1 MEKSGE
7 AAVKLLFP
15 LSIFGVDI
23 SITSAVVVVWLT
35 CFLIFALSFLAS
47 RKMTVV
53 PGKLQNIIETVYEFF
68 EQQTQEVLGE
78 HTIRWLPFIFSIFC
92 FVLVS
97 NLLGLI
103 PDVYP
108 TTSNINVTA
117 SLAVFVF
124 VVYQMA
130 GIAEHGFI
138 AYFRSYVPKGVPLF
152 IAPLLFVIEFVGH
165 LARPFS
171 LAIRLFAN
179 VTAGHLVA
187 FTILSLI
194 FIFKSPWLAPFPLLG
209 KVAISL
215 FEVFISFI
223 QAYVF
228 AYLSALYIGLAVN
241 EE

>member
-1 MEKSGE
+1 MENSGE
-7 AAVKLLFP
+7 AVKILFP

-23 SITSAVVVVWLT
+23 SITSAVVVVWVT
-35 CFLIFALSFLAS
+35 CFIIFAFSFIAS
-47 RKMTVV
+47 RKVTAV
-53 PGKLQNIIETVYEFF
+53 PGKIQNIIEMIYEFF
-68 EQQTQEVLGE
+68 EQQTGELLGKY
-78 HTIRWLPFIFSIFC
+78 TVRWLPFIFSIFC

-97 NLLGLI
+97 NLLGLV

-117 SLAVFVF
+117 SLAIFVF

-130 GIAEHGFI
+130 GIAEHGFLQ
-138 AYFRSYVPKGVPLF
+138 YFRSYVPKGVPVF
-152 IAPLLFVIEFVGH
+152 IAPVLFVIEFVGH

-194 FIFKSPWLAPFPLLG
+194 FIFKSPWLAPFPLMG
-209 KVAISL
+209 KVAISI

-223 QAYVF
+223 QAYLF

>member
-7 AAVKLLFP
+7 AAIKTLFP
-15 LSIFGVDI
+15 LSVFGMDI
-23 SITSAVVVVWLT
+23 SITSAVVIVWLT
-35 CFLIFALSFLAS
+35 CFVIFILSFLAS

-53 PGKLQNIIETVYEFF
+53 PGKLQNVIETVYEFF
-68 EQQTQEVLGE
+68 EQQTREVLGE
-78 HTIRWLPFIFSIFC
+78 HTIRWLPFIFSVFC

-130 GIAEHGFI
+130 GIAEHGLI
-138 AYFRSYVPKGVPLF
+138 AYFRSYVPKGVPFF

-194 FIFKSPWLAPFPLLG
+194 FIFKSPWLAAFPLLG
-209 KVAISL
+209 KVAVSM
-215 FEVFISFI
+215 FEVFISFV

>member
-15 LSIFGVDI
+15 LSVFGVDI
-23 SITSAVVVVWLT
+23 SITSAVVVVWVT
-35 CFLIFALSFLAS
+35 CFFIFALSFLAS
-47 RKMTVV
+47 RKMTPV
-53 PGKLQNIIETVYEFF
+53 PGKLQNIIEMIYEFF
-68 EQQTQEVLGE
+68 EQQTSDLLGE
-78 HTIRWLPFIFSIFC
+78 YAVRWLPFIFSIFC

-97 NLLGLI
+97 NLLGMV
-103 PDVYP
+103 PGVYP

-152 IAPLLFVIEFVGH
+152 IAPVLFVIEFVGH

-187 FTILSLI
+187 VTILSLI

-209 KVAISL
+209 KVAISI
-215 FEVFISFI
+215 FEIFIAFI
-223 QAYVF
+223 QAYLF